1 MCYCT
6 CAGVETATEKWGG
19 GGGRDFLYHIA
30 CEVRHLGG
38 FGGMPPPT
46 GFWGP
51 LEAVWCN
58 LRLTRNFKC

>member
-6 CAGVETATEKWGG
+6 CAGVETATEKWGGG

-38 FGGMPPPT
+38 FGGMPPPPPPQDF
-46 GFWGP
+46 GVHWKQSG
-51 LEAVWCN
+51 AI
-58 LRLTRNFKC
+58 